1 MKEDTYMMHDI
12 VSFVIRKV
20 QIAIAFHHAV
30 DSKRIAFDNCPEYWW
45 FCPDVDG
52 VNLSAIVSKN
62 STTLTSPVRHAQ
74 CNGVNPSSP
83 PLYAQRFSITLF
95 DDV

>member
-1 MKEDTYMMHDI
+1 MMHDI

-45 FCPDVDG
+45 FSPDVDG
-52 VNLSAIVSKN
+52 VNLSAIVQQKLHDLNVS
-62 STTLTSPVRHAQ
+62 SEACPV
-74 CNGVNPSSP
+74 
-83 PLYAQRFSITLF
+83 QRGEPVFAALVRAKVF
-95 DDV
+95 DYLV

>member
-30 DSKRIAFDNCPEYWW
+30 DSEAHLPLITAQNIGGFL
-45 FCPDVDG
+45 DVDG
-52 VNLSAIVSKN
+52 VNLSGHCLCKN
-62 STTLTSPVRHAQ
+62 STTLTSP
-74 CNGVNPSSP
+74 
-83 PLYAQRFSITLF
+83 
-95 DDV
+95 